1 VRHAVL
7 GKRTVNIDP
16 LPGSLVT
23 ITVPTH
29 HAREL
34 AGNSE
39 PGPRSAEVL
48 RGRGIGL
55 GNSSNSFACC
65 SAVLRADT
73 VRNTTV
79 EHRRRVLENAIEPA
93 AISLDDTFS
102 IVSYLHRSTDNDVAV
117 TAEHVHVPPVPA
129 AAAGEVF
136 EEEVLEYA
144 HAPQNTGVAP

>member
-1 VRHAVL
+1 MRASLRVIASPGLVPPKFCAVE
-7 GKRTVNIDP
+7 
-16 LPGSLVT
+16 
-23 ITVPTH
+23 
-29 HAREL
+29 A
-34 AGNSE
+34 
-39 PGPRSAEVL
+39 SAWV
-48 RGRGIGL
+48 
-55 GNSSNSFACC
+55 NSSNSFACC